1 MGAGGAAKRESSD
14 SSSYSAKPEGAAPNW
29 AEKCVA
35 SSVQNTSR
43 IYLDKLNF
51 IYSNQD
57 LVKLQLYLVHKVCTI
72 TLTVHFFAIT
82 LHL

>member
-1 MGAGGAAKRESSD
+1 MYLMQWELVELQNG
-14 SSSYSAKPEGAAPNW
+14 

-72 TLTVHFFAIT
+72 TLTVHFFCDNIT
-82 LHL
+82 SVIQNTFHSISVF

>member
-1 MGAGGAAKRESSD
+1 MQWELVELQNG
-14 SSSYSAKPEGAAPNW
+14 AKPEGAAPNW

-72 TLTVHFFAIT
+72 TLTVHFF
-82 LHL
+82 LR